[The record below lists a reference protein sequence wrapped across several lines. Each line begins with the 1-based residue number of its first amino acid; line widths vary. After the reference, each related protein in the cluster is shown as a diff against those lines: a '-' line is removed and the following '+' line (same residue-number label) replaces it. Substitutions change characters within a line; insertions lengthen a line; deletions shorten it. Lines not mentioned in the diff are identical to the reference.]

1 MSYNHPVRLRL
12 TPLHGGELNDVTLRA
27 ALSPCAQSQGPGPSV
42 DSATT
47 HAMTGGCG
55 GCGHQGRGCPMW
67 KYPPVGAVAGRVAN

>member
-47 HAMTGGCG
+47 HAMTGGG
-55 GCGHQGRGCPMW
+55 GVAVVVTRG
-67 KYPPVGAVAGRVAN
+67 GAVPCGNIRRSGQ